1 MVNSRYMCCK
11 KAYVLL
17 QTRACVWVC
26 THICVSDWPLPAES
40 AMTPFSSLPP
50 LLPSFL
56 PSPASFFINFLII
69 VFIIIPSNHRFSLL
83 LTPLS
88 HRSSFLCCRESGV
101 ARFEIG
107 LNDRQNACKHKQMF
121 LKSYVLI
128 NTSTRPDKCN
138 AHNKH
143 PCKPRKH
150 RTKDVCANRKVSCV
164 IILCHIF
171 LRRKVFQHL
180 QVSCTFETV
189 SWC

>member
-40 AMTPFSSLPP
+40 AMTPFSSLPS
-50 LLPSFL
+50 LLP
-56 PSPASFFINFLII
+56 
-69 VFIIIPSNHRFSLL
+69 FIIIPSNHRFSLL